1 MARERTAI
9 LVSSSS
15 GQPTVGEY
23 ARAAA
28 AGERPRKD
36 YVELARRMG
45 DVDVIDSHWM
55 ESRATPSA
63 RLLAKRAGLP
73 AGQVLEGFLRQRR
86 YEHMLAWAD
95 RLGLPLALL
104 FKTARSRRD
113 LVLISVWL
121 SEPRKALFAQRLG
134 VHSHLSKIVTRD
146 VQAEIAERRLG
157 VPAAR
162 LHVQPRAV
170 DELFWQPSDV
180 PRRQMICAA
189 GWEARD
195 YATLLAAVAGLELE
209 LELAVGSIALP
220 EMARGGH
227 VDRAL
232 ASLDVASSRLHV
244 HAAERSPGELRRL
257 YAEARFVVV
266 PLLDVEFDA
275 GVTAITEAMAMERAV
290 VVTRTH
296 GFGHLFEHGRE
307 GLLVDPHSPRA
318 MREAITWLL
327 EHPEDAARMGRA
339 ARQLVE
345 RRHRMDP
352 LIDELAAIIRGDVPA
367 PRIS

>member
-1 MARERTAI
+1 
-9 LVSSSS
+9 
-15 GQPTVGEY
+15 
-23 ARAAA
+23 
-28 AGERPRKD
+28 
-36 YVELARRMG
+36 MG
-45 DVDVIDSHWM
+45 DADVIDSHWM

-73 AGQVLEGFLRQRR
+73 AGQVLEGFLRRRR
-86 YEHMLAWAD
+86 YEHILAWAD

-104 FKTARSRRD
+104 FKAARSRRD

-170 DELFWQPSDV
+170 DELFWRPSDV

-195 YATLLAAVAGLELE
+195 YGTLLAAVAGLELE
-209 LELAVGSIALP
+209 LELAIGSIALP

-227 VDRAL
+227 VDRTV
-232 ASLDVASSRLHV
+232 ASLNTASRLHV
-244 HAAERSPGELRRL
+244 HAAERTPRELRRL
-257 YAEARFVVV
+257 YGAARFVVV

-275 GVTAITEAMAMERAV
+275 GVTAITEAMAMGRAV
-290 VVTRTH
+290 VVTRTR
-296 GFGHLFEHGRE
+296 GFGHLFEHGKE
-307 GLLVDPHSPRA
+307 GLLVEPGSPQA
-318 MREAITWLL
+318 MREAIMWLL
-327 EHPEDAARMGRA
+327 EHPEDAERMGRA
-339 ARQLVE
+339 ARELVE
-345 RRHRMDP
+345 RCHRMDP
-352 LIDELAAIIRGDVPA
+352 LIDELAAITRGDVPA
-367 PRIS
+367 PAIS